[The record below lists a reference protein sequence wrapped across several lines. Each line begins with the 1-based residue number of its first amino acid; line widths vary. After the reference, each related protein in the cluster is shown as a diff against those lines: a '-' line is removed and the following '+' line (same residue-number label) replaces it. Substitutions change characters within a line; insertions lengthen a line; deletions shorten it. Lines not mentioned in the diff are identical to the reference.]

1 MRTLI
6 RPQRAAGLTS
16 RRLIGAA
23 GALCI
28 GGVLCLCQAAF
39 GQDVAKLQD
48 AGTPKIRSKTGKAD
62 HELLLGGHAKFNHVN
77 CASLEP
83 PVIDL
88 DVPPSHGVL
97 CLRREKIELRF
108 VYQERSLHCVGQK
121 VNGVRIVYMPR
132 RGYTGVDTLRYVVRF
147 QIGPVTYTVNLTIE
161 PNVPPSP
168 GTVPADTTAPAGDA
182 PQSRGP
188 LPVCPALVS

>member
-6 RPQRAAGLTS
+6 RPQRAADLAS

-23 GALCI
+23 ALCI
-28 GGVLCLCQAAF
+28 GGVLCLCMAAF
-39 GQDVAKLQD
+39 GQDVFKLRD
-48 AGTPKIRSKTGKAD
+48 AGTPYTRSKTGKAD
-62 HELLLGGHAKFNHVN
+62 HEILLGGHAKFNN
-77 CASLEP
+77 DCSSREP

-88 DVPPSHGVL
+88 DMPPSHGVL

-108 VYQERSLHCVGQK
+108 VYHERSLHCVGQT
-121 VNGVRIVYMPR
+121 VSGVRIIYMPR

-147 QIGPVTYTVNLTIE
+147 QIDPVTYTVNLTIE

-168 GTVPADTTAPAGDA
+168 GTVPADTTAPAADA

-188 LPVCPALVS
+188 IPECPALVS